1 MKAAG
6 PALEHPH
13 LLSRVRA
20 LLVRSNG
27 GFTFIELLVA
37 TAVIAILASAALP
50 LARVSIKRQREL
62 ELKRAL
68 REMRTA
74 IDQFKDWAD
83 AGRIA
88 TTELQFGSENY
99 PPNLQI
105 LVDGVTLTN
114 DASGTRK
121 KFLRRIP
128 IDPITGTTDWALR
141 SYNDNPDSRVWG
153 GQNVFDVRTKSE
165 GTALD
170 GTKYKD
176 WLP

>member
-1 MKAAG
+1 MRTMRR
-6 PALEHPH
+6 
-13 LLSRVRA
+13 LLSRS
-20 LLVRSNG
+20 SN

-37 TAVIAILASAALP
+37 TAVIVLASAALP
-50 LARVSIKRQREL
+50 LARVSIKRQREV
-62 ELKRAL
+62 ELKRSL

-83 AGRIA
+83 AGRISN
-88 TTELQFGSENY
+88 TELQFGSENY
-99 PPNLQI
+99 PPNLQV
-105 LVDGVTLTN
+105 LVDGVTLAN

-128 IDPITGTTDWALR
+128 IDPMTGTTDWAFR
-141 SYNDNPDSRVWG
+141 SYNDSPDSRVWG
-153 GQNVFDVRTKSE
+153 GQNVFDVRTKFD

-176 WLP
+176 W

>member
-1 MKAAG
+1 MG
-6 PALEHPH
+6 SMRR
-13 LLSRVRA
+13 LLSR
-20 LLVRSNG
+20 SSS

-83 AGRIA
+83 AGRISN
-88 TTELQFGSENY
+88 TELQFGSENY
-99 PPNLQI
+99 PPNLQV
-105 LVDGVTLTN
+105 LVDGVALAN
-114 DASGTRK
+114 DASGSRK

-128 IDPITGTTDWALR
+128 IDPMTGTTDWVFR
-141 SYNDNPDSRVWG
+141 SYNDSPDSRVWG

-165 GTALD
+165 ATALD

-176 WLP
+176 W

>member
-1 MKAAG
+1 MKT
-6 PALEHPH
+6 LRRW
-13 LLSRVRA
+13 LSP
-20 LLVRSNG
+20 SSS

-37 TAVIAILASAALP
+37 TAVITILASAALP
-50 LARVSIKRQREL
+50 LARVSIKRQREM
-62 ELKRAL
+62 ELKRVL

-83 AGRIA
+83 AGRISN
-88 TTELQFGSENY
+88 TELQFGSENY
-99 PPNLQI
+99 PANLQL
-105 LVDGVTLTN
+105 LVDGVTLAN

-128 IDPITGTTDWALR
+128 VDPMTGTTDWAFR
-141 SYNDNPDSRVWG
+141 SYNDSPDSRVWG
-153 GQNVFDVRTKSE
+153 GQNVYDVRTKYD

-176 WLP
+176 W

>member
-1 MKAAG
+1 MGEIANSMG
-6 PALEHPH
+6 EG
-13 LLSRVRA
+13 RTTNDIGTV
-20 LLVRSNG
+20 G
-27 GFTFIELLVA
+27 
-37 TAVIAILASAALP
+37 AVIAILASAALP

-83 AGRIA
+83 AGRISN
-88 TTELQFGSENY
+88 TELQFGSENY
-99 PPNLQI
+99 PPNLQVLI
-105 LVDGVTLTN
+105 DGVALAN
-114 DASGTRK
+114 DASGSRK

-128 IDPITGTTDWALR
+128 IDPMTGTTDWVFR
-141 SYNDNPDSRVWG
+141 SYNDSPDSRVWG

-165 GTALD
+165 ATALD

-176 WLP
+176 W